1 MEEFHGRTEERVDAA
16 MLSQS
21 LLAYA
26 CMLSNNTMQQVAKRM
41 AHAPTSWTKK
51 RGKKNATNACDDK
64 GKNPAVFVRIAV
76 PTC

>member
-1 MEEFHGRTEERVDAA
+1 MVMAEQKERVRGRRHA
-16 MLSQS
+16 QS
-21 LLAYA
+21 LLA
-26 CMLSNNTMQQVAKRM
+26 CTLSNNTMQVAKRM

-64 GKNPAVFVRIAV
+64 GKKILPFSFVRIVV